1 MKSNQ
6 MNPVPETVKG
16 AGGKIKPDFFFRG
29 KRGNPDAAS
38 VFLILFCLA
47 AGYAVCF
54 NICRTIVIYSE
65 ASAAKAA
72 GIKASDRKAAEAEA

>member
-1 MKSNQ
+1 
-6 MNPVPETVKG
+6 MNPVSETVQG

-38 VFLILFCLA
+38 VFLIFFCSA

-54 NICRTIVIYSE
+54 NMCRAIVIYSE
-65 ASAAKAA
+65 AARIEASR
-72 GIKASDRKAAEAEA
+72 IKASEGKAAEAEA